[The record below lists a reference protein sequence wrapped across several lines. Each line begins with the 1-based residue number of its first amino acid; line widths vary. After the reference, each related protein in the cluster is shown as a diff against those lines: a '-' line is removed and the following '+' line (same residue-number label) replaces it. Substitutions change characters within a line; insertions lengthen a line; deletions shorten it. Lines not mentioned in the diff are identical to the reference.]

1 MHLAVYLPF
10 LSAALFGLAAGP
22 LAARLPPATATWLLS
37 VGGLLTST
45 ATTVSLA
52 LLGFT
57 LLGQSPLLADRGP
70 WSNTALRQQDPV
82 AAPIAVVA
90 LVILTVLAVRTVR
103 ATTRRMTALRE
114 TYRMAA
120 ALPGAGGGE
129 LAVLHSDDRY
139 AVALPG
145 RPGRIAI
152 TTAMLHTL
160 DAGQRRAVLAHE
172 RSHLT
177 HHHHAHQTLTQVAAA
192 ANPLLH
198 RLPTAITLSCERWA
212 DEDAALTCR
221 RDTVASALIRAATT
235 TRSTSPVVALAA
247 ATTHVAARVAALRA
261 PSSPHSLWRAGLLI
275 TLLLATTTALTE
287 ATHDTERLFER
298 ALYAYQTGQR

>member
-1 MHLAVYLPF
+1 MYVAVYLPF
-10 LSAALFGLAAGP
+10 FFAALFGLAAGP
-22 LAARLPPATATWLLS
+22 LAARLPPAIATWLLS
-37 VGGLLTST
+37 VGGLLTSVGTT
-45 ATTVSLA
+45 ASLA

-57 LLGQSPLLADRGP
+57 LIGQSALLADRGP
-70 WSNTALRQQDPV
+70 WSNTSLHQQDPV
-82 AAPIAVVA
+82 ATPIAVIA
-90 LVILTVLAVRTVR
+90 LVVLVVLAVHTVR

-120 ALPGAGGGE
+120 ALPTAGGE

-152 TTAMLHTL
+152 TTAMLRTL
-160 DAGQRRAVLAHE
+160 DAAQRRAVLAHE

-212 DEDAALTCR
+212 DEDAALACR

-235 TRSTSPVVALAA
+235 TRSNSPVVALAA
-247 ATTHVAARVAALRA
+247 AATHVAARVAALRA
-261 PSSPHSLWRAGLLI
+261 PSPRHSLWRAGLLI
-275 TLLLATTTALTE
+275 ALLLATTAALAE

-298 ALYAYQTGQR
+298 AIYAYQAGQR